1 MEKCAIIP
9 PLVLEQENAQ
19 QTASRVMTNLV
30 LKEVRWQTANF
41 NVDDKDKLQRFFD
54 LLARAKFLKLS
65 EMHTF
70 STSPRVLIFIFAPL
84 LVFVC
89 LEARMR

>member
-30 LKEVRWQTANF
+30 LKEVR
-41 NVDDKDKLQRFFD
+41 
-54 LLARAKFLKLS
+54 
-65 EMHTF
+65 
-70 STSPRVLIFIFAPL
+70 
-84 LVFVC
+84 
-89 LEARMR
+89 